1 MESLLH
7 QFAPAMQRASEATS
21 GGSAQGSIP
30 PITTPLPTK
39 PPENKGKSSAATT
52 PDIDRR
58 DDPLDEGVTDQF
70 GQLALD
76 SHGHLRWIGSS
87 SSIALIEAF
96 RNMSDT
102 PSAYNPIY
110 PPEQDRAVNRLFFA
124 PSLGFGTR
132 VKALPGPEEVEYPPR
147 DLADKL
153 VCGRSPSTM
162 DSTIPLISFDSIGHR
177 ILRVIPPNPSCAR
190 LSHFY
195 RTISTTYG

>member
-7 QFAPAMQRASEATS
+7 EFAPAMQRVSEATS
-21 GGSAQGSIP
+21 AEAQGSKP
-30 PITTPLPTK
+30 PTITPLSTK
-39 PPENKGKSSAATT
+39 PPENKGNNSTATT
-52 PDIDRR
+52 PEIDRR
-58 DDPLDEGVTDQF
+58 DDPLDESVTDQF

-102 PSAYNPIY
+102 PSAYDPIY

-153 VCGRSPSTM
+153 VCCTSALPW
-162 DSTIPLISFDSIGHR
+162 ISQF
-177 ILRVIPPNPSCAR
+177 P
-190 LSHFY
+190 
-195 RTISTTYG
+195 

>member
-1 MESLLH
+1 MESLL
-7 QFAPAMQRASEATS
+7 QEFAPAMQRVSEATS
-21 GGSAQGSIP
+21 AQATQGSKPPTVAPLSARPSENRGTGSAP
-30 PITTPLPTK
+30 
-39 PPENKGKSSAATT
+39 TT
-52 PDIDRR
+52 PDMNQR
-58 DDPLDEGVTDQF
+58 DDPLDETVTDQF

-96 RNMSDT
+96 RNMSDA

-153 VCGRSPSTM
+153 VR
-162 DSTIPLISFDSIGHR
+162 
-177 ILRVIPPNPSCAR
+177 CASSSA
-190 LSHFY
+190 L
-195 RTISTTYG
+195 